1 MELKNKT
8 IVFII
13 SDEKHLMPSEKHLKP
28 NVEMIFKNYHPV
40 KEKHPK
46 INLIINE
53 KNLGYCG
60 GNNIG
65 IKSAKGK
72 FIIILNPDTVVDPN
86 WITEFLKSYKQFGDA
101 IYQPKFLSMD
111 DHKMLLSSGQM
122 INLFGFGFSRGKGTF
137 EKKEDEKEEIK
148 TTSEKSFNLK
158 QTNKKLL
165 YAIVIVVVLLAIY
178 LFK

>member
-1 MELKNKT
+1 MK
-8 IVFII
+8 
-13 SDEKHLMPSEKHLKP
+13 
-28 NVEMIFKNYHPV
+28 
-40 KEKHPK
+40 
-46 INLIINE
+46 

-65 IKSAKGK
+65 IKNAKGE

-137 EKKEDEKEEIK
+137 EKKEDEKTHKIGYASG
-148 TTSEKSFNLK
+148 TCFVYIIIHNEKNLIFLIIFFFAYHDDLDFMLEGRNDK
-158 QTNKKLL
+158 KFHRIMFQTR
-165 YAIVIVVVLLAIY
+165 
-178 LFK
+178 